1 MKNDDNYDEE
11 KWGLQL
17 LQRTRKMLRQ
27 ITSNNYGWQTRNLSS
42 AIAGWMEV
50 DVGRFDLG
58 DVYAALRRRPSG
70 LALDSSTSAGPR
82 TGKFTVAQR
91 LQHFSNIHIQGDH
104 STCSKPPVDFRTKVP
119 LWPSLSWAGPA
130 KTELSF

>member
-1 MKNDDNYDEE
+1 MQTTTTKKKSGVYNGQQEKNVYHIS
-11 KWGLQL
+11 
-17 LQRTRKMLRQ
+17 R
-27 ITSNNYGWQTRNLSS
+27 NNYGRQTRDLSS

-119 LWPSLSWAGPA
+119 FWLGQARTGQTKA
-130 KTELSF
+130 ELLF